1 VGAHGR
7 RPLARGRR
15 AARAMKVV
23 LVTGASGF
31 IGCALVPRLV
41 AAGYTPRLLVRTP
54 LEHPPPGVEVVTGD
68 VADPRPLGAAAA
80 GAEAIVHLAAAT
92 SSGRLDPAIAYRVNV
107 GAASALVEASRASG
121 ARVIVLSTQHVY
133 LPRPGLYGRTKRMA
147 DRLLL
152 DSGIPVTVLRP
163 SLVYG
168 PGTRGVF
175 VKLAD
180 VVRRLPVVPV
190 VGEGTWQ
197 MRPVFLDD
205 LVSVIVDVLGR
216 PELAGRVY
224 DVGGPE
230 SVSFNA
236 FVAAIA
242 EAAGRRARTVHLP
255 LRMAFGMAWV
265 LERVLPKPPLTTDN
279 VRGAVTDARCDP
291 RPLERDCRAPRTPLA
306 AGLSRALSPV
316 RNG

>member
-1 VGAHGR
+1 
-7 RPLARGRR
+7 
-15 AARAMKVV
+15 MKVV

-31 IGCALVPRLV
+31 IGAALVPRLV
-41 AAGYTPRLLVRTP
+41 EAGYTPRLLVRAALARTP
-54 LEHPPPGVEVVTGD
+54 SGVEVVTGD
-68 VADPRPLGAAAA
+68 VADPRQLAAAAA
-80 GAEAIVHLAAAT
+80 GAGAIVHLAAAT
-92 SSGRLDPAIAYRVNV
+92 SSGRLDPATAYRVNV

-121 ARVIVLSTQHVY
+121 ARVIVVSTQHVY

-168 PGTRGVF
+168 AGTRGVF

-180 VVRRLPVVPV
+180 LVRRLPVLPV
-190 VGEGTWQ
+190 VGPGTWRL
-197 MRPVFLDD
+197 RPVFLDD
-205 LVSVIVDVLGR
+205 LVSVIVEVVGR
-216 PELAGRVY
+216 PELAGRIY

-236 FVAAIA
+236 FVGAIA
-242 EAAGRRARTVHLP
+242 QAAGRRVRTVHLP
-255 LRMAFGMAWV
+255 LRLAFAMAW
-265 LERVLPKPPLTTDN
+265 LMERVLHRPPLTTDN
-279 VRGAVTDARCDP
+279 VRGAVTDDRCDS

-306 AGLSRALSPV
+306 AGLARALSPA

>member
-1 VGAHGR
+1 V
-7 RPLARGRR
+7 
-15 AARAMKVV
+15 
-23 LVTGASGF
+23 
-31 IGCALVPRLV
+31 
-41 AAGYTPRLLVRTP
+41 
-54 LEHPPPGVEVVTGD
+54 
-68 VADPRPLGAAAA
+68 
-80 GAEAIVHLAAAT
+80 
-92 SSGRLDPAIAYRVNV
+92 IA
-107 GAASALVEASRASG
+107 
-121 ARVIVLSTQHVY
+121 LSTQHVY

-152 DSGIPVTVLRP
+152 DSGIPVTILRP

-180 VVRRLPVVPV
+180 LVRRLPVVPV
-190 VGEGTWQ
+190 VGEGTWSL
-197 MRPVFLDD
+197 RPVFVDD
-205 LVSVIVDVLGR
+205 LVSVIVEVLDR

-236 FVAAIA
+236 LVAAIA
-242 EAAGRRARTVHLP
+242 AAAGRRARTVHLP

-265 LERVLPKPPLTTDN
+265 MERLLPRPPLTTDN

-291 RPLERDCRAPRTPLA
+291 RPLERDGRAPRTPLA
-306 AGLSRALSPV
+306 VGLSRAVSPA